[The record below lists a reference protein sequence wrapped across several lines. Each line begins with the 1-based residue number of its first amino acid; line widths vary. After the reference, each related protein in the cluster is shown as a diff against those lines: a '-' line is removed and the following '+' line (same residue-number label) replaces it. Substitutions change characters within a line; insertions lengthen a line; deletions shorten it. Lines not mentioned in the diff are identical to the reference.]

1 MPLPAAAAFIEI
13 NHQLQPTTP
22 VVRDTADASFARVSL
37 TSPGG
42 VPTIS
47 TEAVAGNEDADSAD
61 EGSIEDVT
69 IIASGAV
76 LTVNEVEE
84 VLRGAFAEAD
94 QLASI
99 TNAQGVVPVSMV
111 LASDS
116 PGPSLG

>member
-1 MPLPAAAAFIEI
+1 
-13 NHQLQPTTP
+13 
-22 VVRDTADASFARVSL
+22 VVGDTADASFVGVSL
-37 TSPGG
+37 LGG

-47 TEAVAGNEDADSAD
+47 TEVEAGNVDSDSAD
-61 EGSIEDVT
+61 GDSIGDVT
-69 IIASGAV
+69 IVASGAV

-99 TNAQGVVPVSMV
+99 TNAQGAVTVSVV

-116 PGPSLG
+116 SGS